1 MKWGIFMSNFVKS
14 MDNLPRIWKI
24 VLCLPVLDI
33 IWAIWR
39 ICKSVERGN
48 ILELVLAILWI
59 FAGSTVLW
67 ILDIVFI
74 ILYNY
79 PFWFK

>member
-1 MKWGIFMSNFVKS
+1 

>member
-1 MKWGIFMSNFVKS
+1 MSNFVKS